1 MSLSFAPPTLAASS
15 CHFVILVSNVKRGK
29 ERGPARIGKG
39 CQSWPVPLPSN
50 KLPRKIEIPEELGM
64 GRPSSVVAYASS
76 YTSSQAQKDPAH
88 ITSKSMF

>member
-1 MSLSFAPPTLAASS
+1 MSKEERSAGRPVSGKAAKVGR
-15 CHFVILVSNVKRGK
+15 FR
-29 ERGPARIGKG
+29 
-39 CQSWPVPLPSN
+39 LPSN

-88 ITSKSMF
+88 ITSKSMFY